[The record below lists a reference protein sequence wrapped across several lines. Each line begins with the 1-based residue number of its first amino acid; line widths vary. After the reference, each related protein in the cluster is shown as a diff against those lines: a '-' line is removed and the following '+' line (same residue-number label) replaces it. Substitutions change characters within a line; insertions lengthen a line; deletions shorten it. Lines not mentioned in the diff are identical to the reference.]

1 MQLFLINH
9 CIGLIEFIIIAALKD
24 FGLTHYWRIHMS
36 SYQEILSQIEELKRK
51 AEDVRQQEM
60 SGAIAEIKRLMAQF
74 GITSDD
80 LGLSGRAGAAKVKSR
95 GIVAPKYRDPIS
107 GKTWTG
113 RGRRPGWV
121 VDLETQGKS
130 LDDCRIA

>member
-1 MQLFLINH
+1 
-9 CIGLIEFIIIAALKD
+9 
-24 FGLTHYWRIHMS
+24 MS
-36 SYQEILSQIEELKRK
+36 SYQEILSQIEDLKRK

-60 SGAIAEIKRLMAQF
+60 AGAIAEIKRIMAQF
-74 GITSDD
+74 GISSDD
-80 LGLSGRAGAAKVKSR
+80 LGFSNRAVTVKGKSR
-95 GIVAPKYRDPIS
+95 GLVAAKYRDPNS

-121 VDLETQGKS
+121 VELESQGKS

>member
-1 MQLFLINH
+1 
-9 CIGLIEFIIIAALKD
+9 
-24 FGLTHYWRIHMS
+24 MS

-74 GITSDD
+74 GITGDD
-80 LGLSGRAGAAKVKSR
+80 LGLSGRAGAGKVKSR

-121 VDLETQGKS
+121 VDLEAQGKS

>member
-1 MQLFLINH
+1 
-9 CIGLIEFIIIAALKD
+9 
-24 FGLTHYWRIHMS
+24 MS

-51 AEDVRQQEM
+51 AEGVRQQEM

-74 GITSDD
+74 GITTDD
-80 LGLSGRAGAAKVKSR
+80 LGVSSVRSGTGKSKPRGTVAA
-95 GIVAPKYRDPIS
+95 KYRDPIS

-121 VDLETQGKS
+121 VALEGQGKS
-130 LDDCRIA
+130 LDDCRIG

>member
-1 MQLFLINH
+1 
-9 CIGLIEFIIIAALKD
+9 
-24 FGLTHYWRIHMS
+24 MS

-51 AEDVRQQEM
+51 AEEVRQQEM
-60 SGAIAEIKRLMAQF
+60 SGAIAEIKRLMVQF

-80 LGLSGRAGAAKVKSR
+80 LGLSGRAGAGKVKSR

-121 VDLETQGKS
+121 VDLDTQGKS